1 VLSVGVL
8 DAANIIREKLNIPV
22 LVLDGD
28 HADERVYSEAETM
41 MRIDTFL
48 EMLGSIRLSTSAIA
62 ETDNQLIKE
71 RRGAHASKLAP

>member
-1 VLSVGVL
+1 LIQDIRAYGIDGVVAHSNRSCRVLSVGVL
-8 DAANIIREKLNIPV
+8 DAANIIRKNLNIPV

-48 EMLGSIRLSTSAIA
+48 EMLG
-62 ETDNQLIKE
+62 
-71 RRGAHASKLAP
+71 